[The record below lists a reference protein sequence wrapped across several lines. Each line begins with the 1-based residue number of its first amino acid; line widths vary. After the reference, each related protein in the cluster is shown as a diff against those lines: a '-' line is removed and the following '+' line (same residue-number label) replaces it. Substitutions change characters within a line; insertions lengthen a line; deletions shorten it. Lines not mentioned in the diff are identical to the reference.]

1 MKNLGT
7 VLTEEEVE
15 SILIP
20 IAEKAQSIID
30 DCGAVTVKVYSD
42 SFTFEFDFCTS
53 IQCDGIDIEIL
64 FQDYGNISIPVDSY
78 ISGDD
83 LNSLN
88 PVLQFK
94 DIFLELDMLDEEDC

>member
-1 MKNLGT
+1 MTKEDTFSILNEVEKET
-7 VLTEEEVE
+7 VLAY
-15 SILIP
+15 
-20 IAEKAQSIID
+20 IAEKAQDIID
-30 DCGAVTVKVYSD
+30 NCGAVTVKLYNNSL
-42 SFTFEFDFCTS
+42 TFEFDFCTS
-53 IQCDGIDIEIL
+53 VQCDGIDIEIS

-94 DIFLELDMLDEEDC
+94 DIFLELDMMEDC